1 MQEQSVETG
10 PSLERSIGLGRVLF
24 QSITTMAPGASVVFG
39 LGLIMVYTGIAAPF
53 AMLIG
58 AIGGVIVAFCIGQ
71 IATRIPSAGGFYS
84 YAAITFGNS
93 VGFLVGWL
101 YSALYVILVCVSGI
115 NFSLVTQDFL
125 SYYFHFAPPYWLLV
139 AIIVLA
145 ILGVTYIGV
154 RVSTGLAA
162 ILGTIEVGIILLLTI
177 ILIVRAG
184 SANSFAF
191 FNPAHAAQPGTSTF
205 RSVFL
210 GVVFAFAATAGFEAC
225 LPLAEEAK
233 NPKRTVPLALMLSAG
248 LIGAF
253 YVLATY
259 GAIVGWGSAHLSGY
273 INSSDAWRVMGGKI
287 SAVLAVLVSLAII
300 NSTMGGVQSGYNAV
314 SRLLYAMGRA
324 ATLPKALARIHQQR
338 HTPYIAI
345 VASGL
350 FALLLMYIGM
360 ALFTAYG
367 AFVFFLTVGGLIFLI
382 LYAVIVIASAVYVY
396 SRHRSEF
403 NVAANLIAPIVALA
417 VLLPTLYYSLKGL
430 TYPANRALPVLG
442 VLILLGI
449 GALVLLRVRGTDISS
464 DRQHW
469 LREDT
474 MDQVLSTET
483 AAIPAANPTSDGA

>member
-10 PSLERSIGLGRVLF
+10 PSLDRSIGLSRVLF

-93 VGFLVGWL
+93 AGFIVGWL

-115 NFSLVTQDFL
+115 NFSLVTQDFF

-154 RVSTGLAA
+154 RVSTGVAA
-162 ILGTIEVGIILLLTI
+162 VLGTIEVGIILLLTI
-177 ILIVRAG
+177 ILIARAG

-191 FNPAHAAQPGTSTF
+191 FNPAHAAAPGTSTF

-210 GVVFAFAATAGFEAC
+210 GIVFAFAATAGFEAC

-248 LIGAF
+248 LIGGF

-259 GAIVGWGSAHLSGY
+259 GAIVGWGPAHLSGY

-324 ATLPKALARIHQQR
+324 ATLPKALARIHRQR

-345 VASGL
+345 TASGL
-350 FALLLMYIGM
+350 LALAFMYIGM

-396 SRHRSEF
+396 TRHRPEF
-403 NVAANLIAPIVALA
+403 NVAANVIAPILALA

-430 TYPANRALPVLG
+430 TYPANRAVPVLG

-449 GALVLLRVRGTDISS
+449 GVLVLLRVRGADISS
-464 DRQHW
+464 ERQHW

-483 AAIPAANPTSDGA
+483 AMPAANPTSEGA

>member
-10 PSLERSIGLGRVLF
+10 PTLDRSIGLGRVLF

-58 AIGGVIVAFCIGQ
+58 AVGGVIVAFCIGQ
-71 IATRIPSAGGFYS
+71 LATRIPSAGGFYS
-84 YAAITFGNS
+84 YAAAAFGNA
-93 VGFLVGWL
+93 VGFIVGWL

-115 NFSLVTQDFL
+115 NFSLVTQEFL
-125 SYYFHFAPPYWLLV
+125 SYYWHFAPPYWLLV

-162 ILGTIEVGIILLLTI
+162 VLGTIEVAIILLVTI
-177 ILIVRAG
+177 ILIARAG
-184 SANSFAF
+184 HTNSFSF

-210 GVVFAFAATAGFEAC
+210 GIVFAFAATAGFEAC

-259 GAIVGWGSAHLSGY
+259 GAIVGWGPAHLSGY
-273 INSSDAWRVMGGKI
+273 INSANAWRAMGGKI

-300 NSTMGGVQSGYNAV
+300 NSTIGGEQSGYNAV

-324 ATLPKALARIHQQR
+324 ATLPKALAKIHQTR
-338 HTPYIAI
+338 HTPY
-345 VASGL
+345 VAVVFSGL
-350 FALLLMYIGM
+350 LALVLMYIGM
-360 ALFTAYG
+360 ALFSAYG
-367 AFVFFLTVGGLIFLI
+367 AFVFYLTLGSFIFII
-382 LYAVIVIASAVYVY
+382 LYAVIVVASAVYIW

-403 NVAANLIAPIVALA
+403 NWAANLIAPVLALA

-442 VLILLGI
+442 VLVLIGI
-449 GALVLLRVRGTDISS
+449 AVLVWLRARGADISS
-464 DRQHW
+464 ERQHW
-469 LREDT
+469 LREDK
-474 MDQVLSTET
+474 MDVVLAADTT
-483 AAIPAANPTSDGA
+483 AMPAANPTSEGA